1 MKLTAIA
8 DFSTSA
14 LFGVKGKVGTSLQS
28 RPPLLLGKAKRLT
41 DVFSAVVTGGGSGI
55 GSMIASAYVQNG
67 AKVYIASR
75 KEQQLKEVSCHMVLL
90 PITR

>member
-28 RPPLLLGKAKRLT
+28 RPPLLLGKAKR
-41 DVFSAVVTGGGSGI
+41 
-55 GSMIASAYVQNG
+55 
-67 AKVYIASR
+67 
-75 KEQQLKEVSCHMVLL
+75 
-90 PITR
+90 